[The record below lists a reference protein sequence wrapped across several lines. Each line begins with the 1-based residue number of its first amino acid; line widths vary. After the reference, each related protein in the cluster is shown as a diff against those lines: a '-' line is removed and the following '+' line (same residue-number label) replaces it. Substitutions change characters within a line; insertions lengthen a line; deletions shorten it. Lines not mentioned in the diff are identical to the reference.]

1 MKKFI
6 NLIVIFALTAFSSYS
21 FNSILAEDEVVISI
35 SKNDMIVV
43 SDVAKVMQYAKV
55 KGLSDRASDQVK
67 LADEAYSKGVQ
78 LLQQSDYTQAILS
91 FKTAF
96 KNYKRAKLNAD
107 ALNFPNLQ
115 LALAHQLS
123 DDDRNKKKVVRYL
136 ELVTKSVEK
145 EKEWLY
151 NLAILNYLN
160 NNETLAAE
168 QLEAVIK
175 MDKNFFKAYGN
186 LAAVYKTINESKKAD
201 KVLTRLKYAQDD
213 LAEKQRKEQLA
224 LAKKN
229 EKAKSSNKP
238 DKIEIKEEPPK
249 GINIDAMSLSTKGDG
264 KSVLKNET
272 ITAFDDR
279 LRKKLREGQDFY
291 DQGVVLFNSGEFP
304 LAIKAFKSSLKKF
317 NQAKVSQLTLSYVN
331 THLAMSYFRSSE
343 KRDKKKVGPIIEMLS
358 KQVYEDRD
366 LTYNIAVM
374 QYGLGKKDKAIDLLE
389 KCNSMDKYFL
399 LSYQNQVAI
408 HNELDDPKSAKK
420 AFKNHEKYK
429 NELTEVYKEYVR
441 TGVKNS
447 DVDLSFLDGAIF
459 RVALGDFSEF
469 NMPIDIFLHDDLI
482 TVPLGNDF
490 FSFICGNYDSY
501 KKAESYLSKVSSN
514 GYENAFIIAFKDGV
528 RTDFASEF

>member
-1 MKKFI
+1 MRKFVY
-6 NLIVIFALTAFSSYS
+6 LTVFFAITT
-21 FNSILAEDEVVISI
+21 FNSIVASSLFVEDDVVVAISQ
-35 SKNDMIVV
+35 NDLIII
-43 SDVAKVMQYAKV
+43 SDVSKVMQYAKV
-55 KGLSDRASDQVK
+55 KGLSDRAADQVK
-67 LADEAYSKGVQ
+67 LADEAYTKGVQ
-78 LLQQSDYTQAILS
+78 LMQQSDNLEAIVS

-96 KNYKRAKLNAD
+96 KNYKRAKLNDD

-123 DDDRNKKKVVRYL
+123 NDARNQKKVLRYL
-136 ELVTKSVEK
+136 ELVTNSVEK

-151 NLAILNYLN
+151 NFAILNFLN
-160 NNETLAAE
+160 SNEELAAE

-186 LAAVYKTINESKKAD
+186 LAAVYQAINDSKKAD

-213 LAEKQRKEQLA
+213 FAEKERKEQLA
-224 LAKKN
+224 LAKKK
-229 EKAKSSNKP
+229 EKAKNSNKA
-238 DKIEIKEEPPK
+238 DKIEIKSVPPK
-249 GINIDAMSLSTKGDG
+249 GIIIDPISLSAKGDG

-279 LRKKLREGQDFY
+279 LRKKLREGQELY

-331 THLAMSYFRSSE
+331 TNLAMSYFRSSE

-358 KQVYEDRD
+358 KQVYDDRD

-374 QYGLGKKDKAIDLLE
+374 QYGLGKKEKAIELLE
-389 KCNSMDKYFL
+389 KCNSLDKYFL

-408 HNELDDPKSAKK
+408 HNELDDLKSAKK
-420 AFKNHEKYK
+420 AFRNHEKYK

-441 TGVKNS
+441 TGIKNS
-447 DVDLSFLDGAIF
+447 DIDLSFLDGAIF
-459 RVALGDFSEF
+459 RVVLGDFSEF
-469 NMPIDIFLHDDLI
+469 NMPIDIYLHDDLI

-490 FSFICGNYDSY
+490 FTFICGNYDNY
-501 KKAESYLSKVSSN
+501 KKAESYLLKVSSS

-528 RTDFASEF
+528 RTDFASEY